1 MKLLSHLSIIRG
13 IGYLFVFILCMSCK
27 KDLSTTDPS
36 QLSSESISQSA
47 PGTVLSQTRTATLLN
62 YNLAGILV
70 TNYARNT
77 VVSSVAVNDGKY
89 AITNTLTSQKG
100 YSLLVLQGFQFNIPV
115 GATIENIIVKAR
127 RFKTGKGEV
136 KESVARLVMRRER
149 TDLPEWWESYGNWW
163 ANPNYFP
170 TIESEVNYSQTG
182 SGVIVIDDTTS
193 YPYQWTPA
201 RINDLYFGVYF
212 QTFIPKEIKGANLVV
227 SYDLVEITVEYSIPG
242 SVNRKSPDSGEEK
255 SLKEPIAYHNPLQQK
270 RDQAIKIYLAT

>member
-1 MKLLSHLSIIRG
+1 MKLFSSLSIIRS
-13 IGYLFVFILCMSCK
+13 IGYLLVFILCVNCK
-27 KDLSTTDPS
+27 KDYNSTDPS
-36 QLSSESISQSA
+36 QLTSESISQSA
-47 PGTVLSQTRTATLLN
+47 PGSVLSQTRTATLLN
-62 YNLAGILV
+62 YNLAGNLV

-77 VVSSVAVNDGKY
+77 VASSVAVNDGKY
-89 AITNTLTSQKG
+89 ASTITLTTQKG

-115 GATIENIIVKAR
+115 GATVENIAVKAR

-136 KESVARLVMRRER
+136 KESIARLVMRRER

-182 SGVIVIDDTTS
+182 SGVIVIDTAS

-201 RINDLYFGVYF
+201 KINDLYFGVGF
-212 QTFIPKEIKGANLVV
+212 QNYIPKEIKGASLVV
-227 SYDLVEITVEYSIPG
+227 SYDQVEITVEYSIPG
-242 SVNRKSPDSGEEK
+242 SVFRNSPGKAETK
-255 SLKEPIAYHNPLQQK
+255 SLKEPIAYHNPFTTN